1 MRSSYSG
8 FRRLLLLAG
17 AAASSLIIPAQAAP
31 TCVTGTAAD
40 YVALGAGG
48 CQQDNLLFSNFVYLA
63 SANPTGLA
71 IPATSVVINPIP
83 VMFNE
88 GLGFQITSGWVAT
101 SPASFV
107 DSVLQY
113 SVTTINQ
120 SKDLTGLAVNFNG
133 TATGSGLA
141 SVSENYCVGGTSTVG
156 CSGLKNISAQTG
168 PGGSLS
174 NSTTFTG
181 VPQLA
186 VSKDINV
193 NAGISGTATISLVN
207 NQFPNGGGGG
217 SGSPVPEPSTV
228 VLFGLGLSGL
238 AFHRRLWRA

>member
-1 MRSSYSG
+1 MRSWFSG
-8 FRRLLLLAG
+8 FRGLLLLA
-17 AAASSLIIPAQAAP
+17 AAATFSFVIPAQAAP

-48 CQQDNLLFSNFVYLA
+48 CQQDNLLFSNFIYLA
-63 SANPTGLA
+63 TANPTGLA
-71 IPATSVVINPIP
+71 IPATSVLINPIP
-83 VMFNE
+83 VAFNE

-113 SVTTINQ
+113 SISTINQ
-120 SKDLTGLAVNFNG
+120 SRDLTGLAVNFNG

-141 SVSENYCVGGTSTVG
+141 SISENYCVGGTSTVG
-156 CSGLKNISAQTG
+156 CSGLNNISAQIASS
-168 PGGSLS
+168 GGSLS
-174 NSTTFTG
+174 NSTTFAG
-181 VPQLA
+181 VPRLA

-193 NAGISGTATISLVN
+193 NAGINGTATISLVN

-217 SGSPVPEPSTV
+217 SGSPVPEPGTV
-228 VLFGLGLSGL
+228 ALLGLGLSGL
-238 AFHRRLWRA
+238 GLYGRRRA

>member
-1 MRSSYSG
+1 MP
-8 FRRLLLLAG
+8 RLAL
-17 AAASSLIIPAQAAP
+17 SFVIPAQAAP

-48 CQQDNLLFSNFVYLA
+48 CQQDNLLFSNFIYLA
-63 SANPTGLA
+63 TGNPAALA
-71 IPATSVVINPIP
+71 IPATSVLINPIP
-83 VMFNE
+83 TLFNE

-113 SVTTINQ
+113 SISTINQ
-120 SKDLTGLAVNFNG
+120 SRDLTGLAVNFNG

-141 SVSENYCVGGTSTVG
+141 SISENYCVGGTSTVG
-156 CSGLKNISAQTG
+156 CSGLQNIFAQVG
-168 PGGSLS
+168 SGGGSLS

-207 NQFPNGGGGG
+207 NQFPNGGGEAQVGPCPSQAPSRCSV
-217 SGSPVPEPSTV
+217 SG
-228 VLFGLGLSGL
+228 
-238 AFHRRLWRA
+238 